1 MKTKENKYTY
11 INDKLVNEYGQSV
24 MMGWERPIM
33 KRVSEILTQTKG
45 DVLNIGFGMGIVDTY
60 ISERNPK
67 SHTIIECHPD
77 VINHIKETGWETRA
91 NMIYSRWQEQIGK
104 MDTFDYIY
112 LDTWSDTITGEIND
126 LLQNHLRVGGLFL
139 IWYYEPIFNII
150 KENLP
155 KNYEISYEYI
165 INDNLIPPS
174 EEQFKNGGSYIDP
187 NSDRIIIPIIKR
199 LS

>member
-1 MKTKENKYTY
+1 MKENKYTY
-11 INDKLVNEYGQSV
+11 INDKLINEYGQSV

-67 SHTIIECHPD
+67 SHTIIEYHPD
-77 VINHIKETGWETRA
+77 VINNIKETGWETRA

-104 MDTFDYIY
+104 IGPFDSIY
-112 LDTWSDTITGEIND
+112 LDTWNDSIIQNINNLLENNLKVGWIFLMWYNEWEFNEIN
-126 LLQNHLRVGGLFL
+126 
-139 IWYYEPIFNII
+139 
-150 KENLP
+150 KNLP
-155 KNYEISYEYI
+155 NNYEVSYDYI
-165 INDNLIPPS
+165 INDNLIPPP
-174 EEQFKNGGSYIDP
+174 EEQYKNGGFYIDP
-187 NSDRIIIPIIKR
+187 NLNRITIPIIKR